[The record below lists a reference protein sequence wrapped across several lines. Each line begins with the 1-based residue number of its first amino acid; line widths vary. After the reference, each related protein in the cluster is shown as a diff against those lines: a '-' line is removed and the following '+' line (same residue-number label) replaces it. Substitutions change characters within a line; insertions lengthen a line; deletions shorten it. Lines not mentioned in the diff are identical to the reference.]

1 MKKLLVALFLCS
13 SILCQAK
20 DFYYEGISFEYQNRM
35 GGGVKLYP
43 KGCDAEDT
51 HWVFLS
57 LVKNSPNNPVV
68 LLNNSLL
75 SISCTKNKNSNPE
88 KVLTEIIDKTW
99 SESSNMPKKLRVKSI
114 SDIQDGIVGN
124 YPCKFIDIEKPK
136 GVRIRAYCFKKGDY
150 FIQLTVSWFGVK
162 KLEKFEEVIAKLKVV
177 DTFDFVPE

>member
-1 MKKLLVALFLCS
+1 MKKILVALFLLCT
-13 SILCQAK
+13 LFCQAK
-20 DFYYEGISFEYQNRM
+20 DFYYEGMSFEYQNRM
-35 GGGVKLYP
+35 GGGIKLYP
-43 KGCDAEDT
+43 KGCEAEDT

-57 LVKNSPNNPVV
+57 LIKNSPNNPVV

-75 SISCTKNKNSNPE
+75 SISCTKNSKNNPE

-99 SESSNMPKKLRVKSI
+99 EESANMPKKLRVKSI

-136 GVRIRAYCFKKGDY
+136 GLRVRAYCFQKGNY

>member
-20 DFYYEGISFEYQNRM
+20 DFYYEGISFEYPSRM
-35 GGGVKLYP
+35 KGGIKLQP
-43 KGCDAEDT
+43 KGYETENSYCVT
-51 HWVFLS
+51 S
-57 LVKNSPNNPVV
+57 LPYLITSSHNLVE
-68 LLNNSLL
+68 LL
-75 SISCTKNKNSNPE
+75 SISCTKNSKNNPE
-88 KVLTEIIDKTW
+88 KFLTEIMDKTME
-99 SESSNMPKKLRVKSI
+99 ESSNMPKKLRVKSI

-136 GVRIRAYCFKKGDY
+136 GHRIRVYCFKKGNY
-150 FIQLTVSWFGVK
+150 FIQLTINGFGVK